1 MKPKTLTEKQQ
12 KVYDFIVEQ
21 QAIFGF
27 PPTVNEIQT
36 FMGYASPYAVT
47 IKLHALEKKGW
58 VLLRG
63 FTARGIQILA
73 KYPLQEGSSHG

>member
-27 PPTVNEIQT
+27 PPTVKEIQT
-36 FMGYASPYAVT
+36 FMGYASPYSIT
-47 IKLHALEKKGW
+47 CKLQALEKKGW
-58 VLLRG
+58 VRVKG
-63 FTARGIQILA
+63 FSARGIQILA
-73 KYPLQEGSSHG
+73 KYPETKG